1 MNKKVLVNILCL
13 SGSILITSVTSFFV
27 GRVTA
32 IPKKTAG
39 SLYIQHREDGNV
51 PDLYLGDVDPQL
63 LNDRRGQYA
72 VVKLI
77 HVRK

>member
-1 MNKKVLVNILCL
+1 MNKKLIAQIGIL
-13 SGSILITSVTSFFV
+13 SSSILITGVTSFFV

-39 SLYIQHREDGNV
+39 SLYIHHKEDGGV
-51 PDLYLGDVDPQL
+51 PDLYLADVDPQL
-63 LNDRRGQYA
+63 LNDHRGQYA